1 MQNSYIISTS
11 TDMIELRATNVDSDS
26 EFGVDGPNT
35 APFKALVHKDLLCF
49 YSPYH
54 RAALKGEFAEAKQD
68 FLTLDLPATQA
79 RRFVSWLYIGFFLPK
94 EFTALYALY
103 VFGDQTENMALCR
116 FVMSK
121 LVQIGRGKNAND
133 HRLSLTTIEASMK
146 TLNMLPTTSP
156 LFRYIV
162 DNLVNHWDANQL
174 FDKKMCGSYDIPK
187 EALFQIM
194 SGLASKPVPLVNV
207 SSGPVFVAR
216 SKCPCCQ
223 HQCNYHDH
231 ESMEEWKAIQYT
243 NSSTELLTDLNSSM
257 RFNPQCHSARPN
269 LRTKHQ
275 APDCRRTGA
284 PLDDNCCILNSS
296 IISERFSFPAL
307 EAIHHRTSS
316 RVQGRIEAVSHK
328 IRRNEQER
336 IRNAYHTHIH
346 LCTHRRR
353 YQEPIKA
360 PNTNNPNPRTNSAT
374 SISRN
379 REPLKSC

>member
-1 MQNSYIISTS
+1 MAPTLNIEGHRWNITHTSYIISTS

-54 RAALKGEFAEAKQD
+54 RAALK
-68 FLTLDLPATQA
+68 
-79 RRFVSWLYIGFFLPK
+79 RFVSWLYIGFFLPK
-94 EFTALYALY
+94 EFTALYELY

-116 FVMSK
+116 FVMSR
-121 LVQIGRGKNAND
+121 LVQIRRGKNAND
-133 HRLSLTTIEASMK
+133 HGLSLTTIEASMK

-207 SSGPVFVAR
+207 SSGPVFVAL
-216 SKCPCCQ
+216 SKCPCCR

-231 ESMEEWKAIQYT
+231 ETCGSIPNVT
-243 NSSTELLTDLNSSM
+243 
-257 RFNPQCHSARPN
+257 RPDPTFVQN
-269 LRTKHQ
+269 TKHQ
-275 APDCRRTGA
+275 TA
-284 PLDDNCCILNSS
+284 
-296 IISERFSFPAL
+296 E
-307 EAIHHRTSS
+307 
-316 RVQGRIEAVSHK
+316 
-328 IRRNEQER
+328 EQ
-336 IRNAYHTHIH
+336 AH
-346 LCTHRRR
+346 
-353 YQEPIKA
+353 P
-360 PNTNNPNPRTNSAT
+360 
-374 SISRN
+374 
-379 REPLKSC
+379 

>member
-1 MQNSYIISTS
+1 MAPTLNIEGHRWNITHTSYIISTS
-11 TDMIELRATNVDSDS
+11 TDMVELRATNVDSDS

-94 EFTALYALY
+94 EFTALYELY

-116 FVMSK
+116 FVMSR
-121 LVQIGRGKNAND
+121 LVQIRRGKNAND
-133 HRLSLTTIEASMK
+133 HGLSLTTIEASMK
-146 TLNMLPTTSP
+146 TLNMLPTTLP

-207 SSGPVFVAR
+207 SSGPVFVAL
-216 SKCPCCQ
+216 SKCPCCR

-231 ESMEEWKAIQYT
+231 ESMEEWKATCGSIPNVT
-243 NSSTELLTDLNSSM
+243 
-257 RFNPQCHSARPN
+257 RPDPTFVQN
-269 LRTKHQ
+269 TKHQ
-275 APDCRRTGA
+275 TA
-284 PLDDNCCILNSS
+284 
-296 IISERFSFPAL
+296 E
-307 EAIHHRTSS
+307 
-316 RVQGRIEAVSHK
+316 
-328 IRRNEQER
+328 EQ
-336 IRNAYHTHIH
+336 AH
-346 LCTHRRR
+346 
-353 YQEPIKA
+353 P
-360 PNTNNPNPRTNSAT
+360 
-374 SISRN
+374 
-379 REPLKSC
+379 